1 MPYPYSDLLM
11 DHFLH
16 PRNVGV
22 LPDANGV
29 GRARND
35 VCGDTTQVCLRVD
48 RDVIQSAR
56 FLANGCGPGIACAS
70 WLLEQIMGQ
79 SIDAAAQITPKQIA
93 KALQLPSAKQ
103 HAADL
108 AVQALH
114 LALDDRQQRLQSS
127 RKVMAATTSPATT

>member
-35 VCGDTTQVCLRVD
+35 VCGDTTQIYLRIN
-48 RDVIQSAR
+48 RDVIQGAR
-56 FLANGCGPGIACAS
+56 FLASGCGPGIACAS
-70 WLLEQIMGQ
+70 WLLEQVVGQ
-79 SIDAAAQITPKQIA
+79 PIEAATQITRKQIA
-93 KALQLPSAKQ
+93 KALKLPSAKQ

-108 AVQALH
+108 AVQALQAA
-114 LALDDRQQRLQSS
+114 LADRQRLQASS
-127 RKVMAATTSPATT
+127 KDLAAATSPATT